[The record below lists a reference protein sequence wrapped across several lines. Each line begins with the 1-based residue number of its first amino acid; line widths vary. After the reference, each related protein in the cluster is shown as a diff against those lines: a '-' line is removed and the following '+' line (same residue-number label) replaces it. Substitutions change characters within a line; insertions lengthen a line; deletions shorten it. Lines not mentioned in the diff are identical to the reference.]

1 MVSRKKYLVR
11 LIGTSI
17 IFFALVAVIFAF
29 FFSMGRGH
37 TLNFDDAIPW
47 LIGAL
52 VSGLLTVMW
61 VKRKAKDFR
70 ERENLWGPSTK

>member
-17 IFFALVAVIFAF
+17 IFFVLVAVIFAF

-37 TLNFDDAIPW
+37 ALNFDDATPW
-47 LIGAL
+47 LVGAL
-52 VSGLLTVMW
+52 VSGLLTVIW
-61 VKRKAKDFR
+61 VKRKAKYFR
-70 ERENLWGPSTK
+70 ERENLWGPPTK